1 MLPSMPD
8 QLQRSQLS
16 PTVRAAH
23 LGWAVASVVATFA
36 GAALIGI
43 ACGLITKSGSWVAFG
58 IAVGGAF
65 FGLGTVWYG
74 FSRRLGWSW
83 RDAGFV
89 KAEHSL
95 WHLLWWIPLAILGSG
110 AATGAVNAL
119 LGSEPAGNNLSA
131 GLKISPAATIMV
143 VLSTALVIPLV
154 EEVAFRRV
162 LLDWLQNSMPT
173 WAAALITTAV
183 FALAHGIPA
192 VMLYIA
198 FFDTCLMLAR
208 LWFKTLTAPL
218 CIHIANNT
226 VVAITAMAGLSG

>member
-1 MLPSMPD
+1 M
-8 QLQRSQLS
+8 
-16 PTVRAAH
+16 
-23 LGWAVASVVATFA
+23 
-36 GAALIGI
+36 
-43 ACGLITKSGSWVAFG
+43 
-58 IAVGGAF
+58 
-65 FGLGTVWYG
+65 
-74 FSRRLGWSW
+74 
-83 RDAGFV
+83 

-173 WAAALITTAV
+173 WAAALITIAV

-198 FFDTCLMLAR
+198 FFGTFLVLAR

-226 VVAITAMAGLSG
+226 VVAITALAGLSG

>member
-95 WHLLWWIPLAILGSG
+95 WHLL
-110 AATGAVNAL
+110 
-119 LGSEPAGNNLSA
+119 
-131 GLKISPAATIMV
+131 
-143 VLSTALVIPLV
+143 
-154 EEVAFRRV
+154 
-162 LLDWLQNSMPT
+162 
-173 WAAALITTAV
+173 
-183 FALAHGIPA
+183 
-192 VMLYIA
+192 
-198 FFDTCLMLAR
+198 
-208 LWFKTLTAPL
+208 
-218 CIHIANNT
+218 
-226 VVAITAMAGLSG
+226 

>member
-16 PTVRAAH
+16 PAVRAAH

-89 KAEHSL
+89 KSEHSL
-95 WHLLWWIPLAILGSG
+95 WH
-110 AATGAVNAL
+110 L

-198 FFDTCLMLAR
+198 FFGTCLMLAR